1 MKTRDEMIYD
11 FLIALAPNYAEMY
24 EAVFKEGS
32 GHVDAFNRTAD
43 EIYKRAEKLTDM
55 YLEWTAP

>member
-32 GHVDAFNRTAD
+32 GHVDAFNRTAE

-55 YLEWTAP
+55 YLEWISP

>member
-1 MKTRDEMIYD
+1 
-11 FLIALAPNYAEMY
+11 MY

>member
-11 FLIALAPNYAEMY
+11 FLIALAPSYAEMY

-32 GHVDAFNRTAD
+32 GHVDSFERTAD
-43 EIYKRAEKLTDM
+43 ELFKRAEKLTDT
-55 YLEWTAP
+55 YLEWVSP

>member
-11 FLIALAPNYAEMY
+11 FLIALAPSYSDMY
-24 EAVFKEGS
+24 ELVFQEGA
-32 GHVDAFNRTAD
+32 GHIESFNRAAE

-55 YLEWTAP
+55 YLEDIAP